1 MTVNN
6 NLLNLSIITA
16 GAACGTLLAFGSR
29 INDWRWV
36 SILSSIGCVLSVSY
50 IDLGKPFIYRLL

>member
-1 MTVNN
+1 MTVNTSV
-6 NLLNLSIITA
+6 LNLSIITA

-36 SILSSIGCVLSVSY
+36 SLLSSIGCVLSASY
-50 IDLGKPFIYRLL
+50 IDLGKSFIHRLL